1 MITIL
6 LDSSNT
12 NLSVGIARDNLLLEY
27 ISYEAWQRQSEY
39 MIPEL
44 DKLLSKYNVSRDE
57 IKEVMVA
64 KGPGSYTGVR
74 IAITIAKTIA
84 TALDAKLYAV
94 SSLRVQKACK
104 NPSICLINARSGRSY
119 IGVYEDDKVLLDDQI
134 MKNEDVL
141 NYIKEHPNY
150 SVCGDVKY
158 LDLDGVTS
166 NNIQEMLSLK
176 KVLEPVNPL
185 SLKPVYMKE
194 EYAKPIY

>member
-1 MITIL
+1 MITVL

-12 NLSVGIARDNLLLEY
+12 NLSVGVAKDNLLLEC

-39 MIPEL
+39 MILEL
-44 DKLLSKYNVSRDE
+44 DKLFTKYGIAKDDISDV
-57 IKEVMVA
+57 IVA

-94 SSLRVQKACK
+94 SSLRVLK
-104 NPSICLINARSGRSY
+104 NHTKPSICLINARSGRSY
-119 IGVYEDDKVLLDDQI
+119 IGVYEGTKTILEDQI

-141 NYIKEHPNY
+141 KYIEEHPEY
-150 SVCGDVKY
+150 SVCGETKY
-158 LDLDGVTS
+158 LGIEGHIS
-166 NNIQEMLSLK
+166 NNIEEMISLK
-176 KVLEPVNPL
+176 ESLDSLNPL

>member
-1 MITIL
+1 MVTVL

-12 NLSVGIARDNLLLEY
+12 NLSVGVARDNLLLEC

-39 MIPEL
+39 MILEL
-44 DKLLSKYNVSRDE
+44 DKLFTKYE
-57 IKEVMVA
+57 ITKDDISDVVVA

-94 SSLRVQKACK
+94 SSLRVLKDGVRS
-104 NPSICLINARSGRSY
+104 SICLINARSGRSY
-119 IGVYEDDKVLLDDQI
+119 IGVYEGTKTLLEDQI

-141 NYIKEHPNY
+141 KYIEEHPEY
-150 SVCGDVKY
+150 SVCGETKY
-158 LDLDGVTS
+158 LGIDGIVS
-166 NNIQEMLSLK
+166 NNIEEMLSLK
-176 KVLEPVNPL
+176 ESLDSVNPL

-194 EYAKPIY
+194 EYAKHIY

>member
-57 IKEVMVA
+57 IKEVIVA

-158 LDLDGVTS
+158 LGLEGVIS
-166 NNIQEMLSLK
+166 KNIQEMLSLK
-176 KVLEPVNPL
+176 NVLEPVNPL

>member
-1 MITIL
+1 MITVL

-12 NLSVGIARDNLLLEY
+12 NLSVGVAKDNLLLEC

-39 MIPEL
+39 MILEL
-44 DKLLSKYNVSRDE
+44 DKLFTKYGIAKDDISDV
-57 IKEVMVA
+57 IVA

-94 SSLRVQKACK
+94 SSLRVLK
-104 NPSICLINARSGRSY
+104 NHTKPSICLINARSGRSY
-119 IGVYEDDKVLLDDQI
+119 IGVYEGTKTILEDQI

-141 NYIKEHPNY
+141 KYIEEHPEY
-150 SVCGDVKY
+150 SVCGETKY
-158 LDLDGVTS
+158 LGIEGHIS
-166 NNIQEMLSLK
+166 NNIEEMLSLK
-176 KVLEPVNPL
+176 ESLDSLNPL

>member
-12 NLSVGIARDNLLLEY
+12 NLSVGIARDNLLLDY
-27 ISYEAWQRQSEY
+27 ISYEAWQQQSEF

-44 DKLLSKYNVSRDE
+44 DKLLKKYEVDKNE
-57 IKEVMVA
+57 IGEVIVA

-84 TALDAKLYAV
+84 TALKAKLYAI
-94 SSLRVQKACK
+94 SSLRVQKDCK
-104 NPSICLINARSGRSY
+104 NPSICLINARSCRSY
-119 IGVYEDDKVLLDDQI
+119 IGVYEDEKTLLEDQI
-134 MKNEDVL
+134 MKNDEVL
-141 NYIKEHPNY
+141 NYINEHPDY

-158 LDLDGVTS
+158 LGLEGVQS
-166 NNIQEMLSLK
+166 NNIQEMLNLK
-176 KVLEPVNPL
+176 SVLESINPL
-185 SLKPVYMKE
+185 SLKPVYMKD

>member
-158 LDLDGVTS
+158 FGLEGVIS
-166 NNIQEMLSLK
+166 NNIQEMLNLK
-176 KVLEPVNPL
+176 NVLEPVNPL
-185 SLKPVYMKE
+185 GLKPVYMKE

>member
-1 MITIL
+1 MITVL

-12 NLSVGIARDNLLLEY
+12 NLSVGIAKDNLLLEA

-39 MIPEL
+39 MLPEL
-44 DKLLSKYNVSRDE
+44 KKLLDKYCVKKED
-57 IKEVMVA
+57 IKEVIVA

-84 TALDAKLYAV
+84 VALDAKLYAV
-94 SSLRVQKACK
+94 SSLRVQKDRK

-119 IGVYEDDKVLLDDQI
+119 FGVYSDKDIIVEDQI

-141 NYIKEHPNY
+141 KYIEDHPSY

-158 LDLDGVTS
+158 LGLVGKET
-166 NNIQEMLSLK
+166 NNILEMLELKDSL
-176 KVLEPVNPL
+176 ESINPL
-185 SLKPVYMKE
+185 SLKPVYMKD
-194 EYAKPIY
+194 

>member
-27 ISYEAWQRQSEY
+27 VSYEAWQRQSEY

-44 DKLLSKYNVSRDE
+44 DRLLSKYNVSRDE

-141 NYIKEHPNY
+141 NYVKEHPNY

-158 LDLDGVTS
+158 LGLEGVIS

-176 KVLEPVNPL
+176 NVLEPVNPL
-185 SLKPVYMKE
+185 SLKPIYMKE